1 MPLSSLFH
9 ALALCLVLIPASPTR
24 SAGPRPIIPTPA
36 AVDDDML
43 IPSRLY
49 HAAGKPIPMVLAL
62 RGTNELPEGGFQL
75 VLLDSSGQVLD
86 STGELEPGPLD
97 LASEMPVTLDLERA
111 ARVQVIADGLPVGT
125 PVVVE
130 PLRGRSLLRT
140 VRDTRTDGRTRYTRI
155 IGFGEDL
162 LDPTRDA
169 DVRALEAMRAS
180 PDWEE
185 GDEPVL
191 SGFRTYVDR
200 DVVMESDFGEI
211 RIDLAPESAP
221 NTAWNFR
228 FLAEQ
233 GFYDDT
239 LIHRIVHMDSS
250 GRRFVI
256 QGGDPTGD
264 GDGGPGYDLPME
276 RSNLPHDLGVISMAR
291 SDHPDSAGSQWF
303 ICLSK
308 EGTARLDGQ
317 YCSFG
322 WASTGGEPIAR
333 IADVEIGDAAS
344 GRPTHPPGIARMRL
358 VPAEPLVP
366 GVPRESAR
374 IAEWWPPPAPADPV
388 ERRSR

>member
-1 MPLSSLFH
+1 MPLPCLLH
-9 ALALCLVLIPASPTR
+9 PLALCLALVPTSTTSPA
-24 SAGPRPIIPTPA
+24 RPLPA
-36 AVDDDML
+36 PLGLAVVDDDML
-43 IPSRLY
+43 VPSRLY
-49 HAAGKPIPMVLAL
+49 HAVGKPIPMVLAL
-62 RGTNELPEGGFQL
+62 RGTNELPEDGFQL
-75 VLLDSSGQVLD
+75 VLLDADGQVLD
-86 STGELEPGPLD
+86 STGELGPGPLD
-97 LASEMPVTLDLERA
+97 LAREMPVTLDLERA
-111 ARVQVIADGLPVGT
+111 ARVQVIADGFPVGT

-130 PLRGRSLLRT
+130 PLRGRRLLRT
-140 VRDTRTDGRTRYTRI
+140 VRDTRPDGRTRYTRI
-155 IGFGEDL
+155 LGFGDDL

-169 DVRALEAMRAS
+169 DVKALEAMRAS

-185 GDEPVL
+185 GEEPVL

-239 LIHRIVHMDSS
+239 LVHRIVHMDSS

-276 RSNLPHDLGVISMAR
+276 RSDLPHDLGVISMAR

-303 ICLSK
+303 ICLSR

-322 WASTGGEPIAR
+322 WASIGAEPIAR
-333 IADVEIGDAAS
+333 LADVEIGDAAS

-366 GVPRESAR
+366 GIPRRSAR
-374 IAEWWPPPAPADPV
+374 LDGWWTPPAPAETT